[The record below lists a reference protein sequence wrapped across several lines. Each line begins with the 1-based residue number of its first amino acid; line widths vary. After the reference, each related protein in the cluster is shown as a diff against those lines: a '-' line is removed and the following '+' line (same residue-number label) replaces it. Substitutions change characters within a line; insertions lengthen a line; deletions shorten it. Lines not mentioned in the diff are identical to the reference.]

1 MKKTLGFLLA
11 LALLGALS
19 IGPAAADDKTTDDE
33 GIVQEISDGL
43 LGLKVKASLL
53 QELGISAMGI
63 EVTART
69 GEVTLSGKVDEKP
82 TQELAEEVAAALDG
96 VRSVH
101 NDIRIEKV
109 AQDSKRP
116 VGDAVG
122 HAESEVKDA
131 ALETKVKT
139 RLVGEIGRHAFRI
152 EVEASNGVVSLRG
165 KVPDE
170 NRRKLALETARNTS
184 GVDRVI
190 DLLEEK
196 DA

>member
-11 LALLGALS
+11 MALLGALS
-19 IGPAAADDKTTDDE
+19 IAPAAANDTTTDDD
-33 GIVQEISDGL
+33 GIVQELSDGL
-43 LGLKVKASLL
+43 LELKVKTSLL
-53 QELGISAMGI
+53 EELGMSAMGI
-63 EVTART
+63 GVSAET
-69 GEVTLSGKVDEKP
+69 GVVTLSGTVAEKP

-96 VRSVH
+96 VRTVH
-101 NDIRIEKV
+101 NDIRLEK
-109 AQDSKRP
+109 AEEDSEHP

-152 EVEASNGVVSLRG
+152 EVEASDGVVSLRG
-165 KVPDE
+165 VVPDE
-170 NRRKLALETARNTS
+170 NRRELALETARKTN

-190 DLLEEK
+190 DLLKKK